1 MYSAS
6 SAIFYLTDK
15 VMILETGN
23 LMVKIPITTIYGESI
38 LLNLPIF
45 FNEFFTIAF
54 IILYDISLANPLRN
68 KSKHYKRG

>member
-6 SAIFYLTDK
+6 FAIFYLTDK

-23 LMVKIPITTIYGESI
+23 LTVKIPITTIYGESI

-45 FNEFFTIAF
+45 F
-54 IILYDISLANPLRN
+54 
-68 KSKHYKRG
+68 